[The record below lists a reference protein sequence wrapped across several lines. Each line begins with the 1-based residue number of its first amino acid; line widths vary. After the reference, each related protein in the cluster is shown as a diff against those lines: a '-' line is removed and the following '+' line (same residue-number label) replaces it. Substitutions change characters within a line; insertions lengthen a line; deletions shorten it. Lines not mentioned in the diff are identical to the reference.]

1 MLSNAQMSIEIPYE
15 KTVFQRNNN
24 NTGNIHITG
33 TLGQDADR
41 VEGRL
46 IPRMANQGQQ
56 TEWKEIDGIIDGQ
69 SFTGTIEGQ
78 GGWYRLEVR
87 AVLNGQVTFSKSV
100 EKVGIGEVFIIAGQS
115 NAQGDGKLSNA
126 KSSNDERVLA
136 FEPNYFDHNTA
147 LIKNFPNFLSIE
159 KFTNISSNT
168 NIGPLGYTAWCWGE
182 LGDLLVKKLN
192 VPVLFYN
199 TALSGTTTENWLS
212 SISGKDTYHVV
223 TGVKFEKFMPYHAL
237 RRTIHSLLSIYGVR
251 SILWHQG
258 ESDAISRVSEQT
270 YFNNMKDLIQES
282 RNNIGEKIPWVVA
295 RVSRY
300 QGSNNQNI
308 INGQN
313 KVISDLESIWQG
325 PTTDDIQPSRPDG
338 AHFENN
344 NTLSGL
350 SLLADAWNNSLTNQF
365 FTQITPILPKGIAE
379 IKYSCINLS
388 DITLKFDKI
397 YQSYQW
403 NTGASASQI
412 QANSGEVSAIL
423 RDGYSNLY
431 YTNRI
436 NVPNVFPKTA
446 PVISPSISIIGCVG
460 KTIELQAKPSKYEV
474 NWNTGSISNK
484 ISANQVSTY
493 FASYRSS
500 QGCLSPR
507 SNELYPIFVNPPAK
521 PGIDL
526 INTDGYE
533 CIGKSMT
540 LKVSNPFNYDVVWS
554 TGQKTT
560 EFTII
565 QNQNI
570 PIKVTLYSNY
580 DCPSVDS
587 DTLKYQ
593 FLPNPKTPNIEKT
606 GPFSVRAIELEPVQK
621 FEWFLDNNFLV
632 SQPLKDLFIDK
643 NGFYSVKAVKSI
655 LTSTNR
661 VLECR
666 SGIST
671 QLALTK
677 DNNLY
682 GISVYA
688 NPVVDGKIK
697 IAADKELKNVK
708 VTIYND
714 AGQKEYETTLESLKL
729 PTEIDLSSKKI
740 SGKHILKMDY
750 SGLSRSFPL
759 VFE

>member
-1 MLSNAQMSIEIPYE
+1 
-15 KTVFQRNNN
+15 
-24 NTGNIHITG
+24 
-33 TLGQDADR
+33 
-41 VEGRL
+41 
-46 IPRMANQGQQ
+46 
-56 TEWKEIDGIIDGQ
+56 
-69 SFTGTIEGQ
+69 
-78 GGWYRLEVR
+78 
-87 AVLNGQVTFSKSV
+87 
-100 EKVGIGEVFIIAGQS
+100 
-115 NAQGDGKLSNA
+115 
-126 KSSNDERVLA
+126 
-136 FEPNYFDHNTA
+136 
-147 LIKNFPNFLSIE
+147 
-159 KFTNISSNT
+159 
-168 NIGPLGYTAWCWGE
+168 
-182 LGDLLVKKLN
+182 
-192 VPVLFYN
+192 
-199 TALSGTTTENWLS
+199 
-212 SISGKDTYHVV
+212 
-223 TGVKFEKFMPYHAL
+223 
-237 RRTIHSLLSIYGVR
+237 
-251 SILWHQG
+251 
-258 ESDAISRVSEQT
+258 
-270 YFNNMKDLIQES
+270 
-282 RNNIGEKIPWVVA
+282 
-295 RVSRY
+295 
-300 QGSNNQNI
+300 
-308 INGQN
+308 
-313 KVISDLESIWQG
+313 
-325 PTTDDIQPSRPDG
+325 
-338 AHFENN
+338 
-344 NTLSGL
+344 
-350 SLLADAWNNSLTNQF
+350 
-365 FTQITPILPKGIAE
+365 
-379 IKYSCINLS
+379 
-388 DITLKFDKI
+388 
-397 YQSYQW
+397 
-403 NTGASASQI
+403 
-412 QANSGEVSAIL
+412 
-423 RDGYSNLY
+423 
-431 YTNRI
+431 
-436 NVPNVFPKTA
+436 
-446 PVISPSISIIGCVG
+446 
-460 KTIELQAKPSKYEV
+460 
-474 NWNTGSISNK
+474 
-484 ISANQVSTY
+484 
-493 FASYRSS
+493 
-500 QGCLSPR
+500 
-507 SNELYPIFVNPPAK
+507 
-521 PGIDL
+521 
-526 INTDGYE
+526 
-533 CIGKSMT
+533 MT